1 MTTETEAQG
10 SPAAQSA
17 AEALEAAHQAMRAAA
32 ERRQSWEQ
40 ERAGLPAV
48 MEAAMAAG
56 DAPGWMRAK
65 HREQVIDAEI
75 HAAKITEARAHRD
88 LIARQMQAA
97 QAEGGSIAQQIAEAR
112 EQEESATRALR
123 AAREKLAGLQIRLAA
138 GQLGPFE
145 QLSAAYQNASAHLAR
160 LQAEAAQPPHE
171 GS

>member
-97 QAEGGSIAQQIAEAR
+97 QAEGGSLGGQLEAAKAEELRLTR
-112 EQEESATRALR
+112 ELR
-123 AAREKLAGLQIRLAA
+123 ACKERVAGLQIRLAS

-145 QLSAAYQNASAHLAR
+145 ELSAAYQNASAHLER
-160 LQAEAAQPPHE
+160 LRAQE
-171 GS
+171 GG